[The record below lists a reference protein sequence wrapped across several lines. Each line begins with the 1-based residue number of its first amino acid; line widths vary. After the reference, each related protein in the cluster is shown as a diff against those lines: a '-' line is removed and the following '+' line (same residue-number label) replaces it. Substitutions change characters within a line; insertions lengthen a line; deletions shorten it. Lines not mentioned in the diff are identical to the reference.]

1 MLSVAKL
8 RLADLEKSEREAA
21 ESKDST
27 TKGRMTF
34 GDCVELFKTQT
45 NASTLLKASAKLYRM
60 EAIET
65 ICRTWPGIKA
75 IDVRRISTNE
85 CKIWAAKLSGEYGHL
100 RNDA

>member
-1 MLSVAKL
+1 MAKL
-8 RLADLEKSEREAA
+8 RLADLEKSGREAA

-60 EAIET
+60 EAI
-65 ICRTWPGIKA
+65 
-75 IDVRRISTNE
+75 DVRRISTNE
-85 CKIWAAKLSGEYGHL
+85 CKIWAAKLSGE
-100 RNDA
+100 